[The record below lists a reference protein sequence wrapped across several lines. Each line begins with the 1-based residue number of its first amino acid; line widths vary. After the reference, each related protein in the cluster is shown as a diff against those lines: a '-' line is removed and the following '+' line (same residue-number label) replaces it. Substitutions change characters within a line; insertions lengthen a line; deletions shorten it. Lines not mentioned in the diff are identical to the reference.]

1 MQFHLERNTGA
12 LARAIDRG
20 SRSINFA
27 LSAMLFN
34 VVPTALEVTL
44 VSGILAYNLG
54 TQAKILSGSH
64 TQTLFVVF
72 IVFNYSNLSSDFF
85 FEPCVS
91 TTWNSII

>member
-1 MQFHLERNTGA
+1 VHLHNLDMQFHLERNTGA

-54 TQAKILSGSH
+54 KFCADTSRNVCTECHQKR
-64 TQTLFVVF
+64 
-72 IVFNYSNLSSDFF
+72 IVCTSYH
-85 FEPCVS
+85 
-91 TTWNSII
+91 

>member
-54 TQAKILSGSH
+54 EEYFS
-64 TQTLFVVF
+64 
-72 IVFNYSNLSSDFF
+72 FF
-85 FEPCVS
+85 FAAICYFHCYKGM
-91 TTWNSII
+91 IMFLGY

>member
-1 MQFHLERNTGA
+1 MSAQFQSIALELLSLILSITVSRNVFVHLHNLDMQFHLERNTGA

-54 TQAKILSGSH
+54 
-64 TQTLFVVF
+64 
-72 IVFNYSNLSSDFF
+72 
-85 FEPCVS
+85 E
-91 TTWNSII
+91 

>member
-54 TQAKILSGSH
+54 ESY
-64 TQTLFVVF
+64 LFCAANVYF
-72 IVFNYSNLSSDFF
+72 YCKL
-85 FEPCVS
+85 
-91 TTWNSII
+91 

>member
-1 MQFHLERNTGA
+1 VFVHLHNLDMQFHLERNTGA

-54 TQAKILSGSH
+54 EFAH
-64 TQTLFVVF
+64 T
-72 IVFNYSNLSSDFF
+72 
-85 FEPCVS
+85 
-91 TTWNSII
+91 

>member
-1 MQFHLERNTGA
+1 MFVHLHNLDMQFHLERNTGA

-54 TQAKILSGSH
+54 ELFICAKFSLYEYHIGVGNKS
-64 TQTLFVVF
+64 
-72 IVFNYSNLSSDFF
+72 
-85 FEPCVS
+85 
-91 TTWNSII
+91 

>member
-1 MQFHLERNTGA
+1 MSRNVFVHLHNLDMQFHLERNTGA

-54 TQAKILSGSH
+54 KKTTYK
-64 TQTLFVVF
+64 
-72 IVFNYSNLSSDFF
+72 SSQVEGRSADVRT
-85 FEPCVS
+85 C
-91 TTWNSII
+91 

>member
-1 MQFHLERNTGA
+1 MIALHLIPPNHIVSPVSRNVFVHLHNLDMQFHLERNTGA

-34 VVPTALEVTL
+34 VVPTALEVSL

-54 TQAKILSGSH
+54 EFSL
-64 TQTLFVVF
+64 
-72 IVFNYSNLSSDFF
+72 N
-85 FEPCVS
+85 CVM
-91 TTWNSII
+91 

>member
-1 MQFHLERNTGA
+1 VHLHNLDMQFHLERNTGA

-54 TQAKILSGSH
+54 EFCAHVAYCL
-64 TQTLFVVF
+64 
-72 IVFNYSNLSSDFF
+72 Y
-85 FEPCVS
+85 
-91 TTWNSII
+91 